1 MDRVLTENQRA
12 KLKKPFGKL
21 YPSIDSI
28 SSLVAGKKVIAVGDK
43 VTDGAI
49 TKGITPQV
57 CVYDGRTKREKIAVP
72 DSIIKYD
79 ARAVSVNN
87 PAGQITGEAFQALKE
102 AFATGVKTKIFVMGE
117 EDLLTVAA
125 ISLAPEGSY
134 VIYGQPDEGVVLVE
148 VNAKTKDLVEKILV
162 EMIRK

>member
-1 MDRVLTENQRA
+1 MDLVLTENQRA

-21 YPSIDSI
+21 YPGIDAI

-43 VTDGAI
+43 VTDGVI
-49 TKGITPQV
+49 TKGIKPQI
-57 CVYDGRTKREKIAVP
+57 CVYDGRTKRKEIAIP
-72 DSIIKYD
+72 DSIIKYE
-79 ARAVSVNN
+79 AIEVSVKN

-102 AFATGVKTKIFVMGE
+102 AFATGIKTKIFVSGE

-125 ISLAPEGSY
+125 INLAPEGTY
-134 VIYGQPDEGVVLVE
+134 VIYGQPDEGLVLVE
-148 VNAKTKDLVEKILV
+148 VNAKTKDLVEKILA

>member
-1 MDRVLTENQRA
+1 MDLVLSENQRA
-12 KLKKPFGKL
+12 GLKKPFGKL
-21 YPSIDSI
+21 YSNIETI
-28 SSLVAGKKVIAVGDK
+28 SPFVAGKKVIAVGDK

-49 TKGITPQV
+49 VKGIAPQV
-57 CVYDGRTKREKIAVP
+57 CVYDGRTKRKEIAVP

-87 PAGQITGEAFQALKE
+87 PAGQITGEAFQALKA
-102 AFATGVKTKIFVMGE
+102 AFASDARTKIFVSGE
-117 EDLLTVAA
+117 EDLLTLAA
-125 ISLAPEGSY
+125 ISLAPAGSC

-148 VNAKTKDLVEKILV
+148 VNAKTKDLVEKILA

>member
-1 MDRVLTENQRA
+1 MDLVLTENQRA

-21 YPSIDSI
+21 YPNIGAI
-28 SSLVAGKKVIAVGDK
+28 SSFVAGKKVIAIGDK

-49 TKGITPQV
+49 TAGITPQV
-57 CVYDGRTKREKIAVP
+57 CVYDGRTKRKEIAVP

-102 AFATGVKTKIFVMGE
+102 AFATGAKTKIFVSGE

-125 ISLAPEGSY
+125 ISLAPAGAY

-148 VNAKTKDLVEKILV
+148 VNAKTKDLVEKILA

>member
-1 MDRVLTENQRA
+1 MDLVLTENQRA
-12 KLKKPFGKL
+12 NLKKPFGKL
-21 YPSIDSI
+21 YPDIDSI
-28 SSLVAGKKVIAVGDK
+28 TPLVAGKKVIAIGDK

-49 TKGITPQV
+49 MLGITPQV
-57 CVYDGRTKREKIAVP
+57 CVYDGRTKRRKIAVP

-87 PAGQITGEAFQALKE
+87 PAGQITDEAFQALKE
-102 AFATGVKTKIFVMGE
+102 AFSTAARTKIFVSGE
-117 EDLLTVAA
+117 EDLLTIAA
-125 ISLAPEGSY
+125 ISLAPAGSY

-148 VNAKTKDLVEKILV
+148 VNTKTKDLVEKILA